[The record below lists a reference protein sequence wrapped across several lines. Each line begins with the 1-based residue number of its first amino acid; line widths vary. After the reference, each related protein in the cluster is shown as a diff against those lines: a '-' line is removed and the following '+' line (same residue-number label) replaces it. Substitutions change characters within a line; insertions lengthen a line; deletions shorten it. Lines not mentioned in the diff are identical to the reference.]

1 VLELPD
7 LEYSKPRTLHEALDD
22 LGRPDSCVYAG
33 GTDLLIAL
41 SSRAPWT
48 AGVRRLVDIKGLPEA
63 RGVVDGGDDLCI
75 GALVTAA
82 ELASSDLIRREA
94 PALAEAAAA
103 TAAPALRR
111 RGTVGGN
118 IATPHS
124 AGDVTTALL
133 ALDARVASVEFGGS
147 VRVVDLSLAGFLSSR
162 DGAGSSRLLL
172 SVTVQKQRRSA
183 FAKFSGRLGF
193 GRPLLCVGMA
203 VAGEQIR
210 IALGGAGQRPF
221 HAVDGSLAR
230 RQKEAVVDALIREY
244 TPADDAC
251 LSPAY
256 RLRLARTLIGR
267 LYENVR

>member
-7 LEYSKPRTLHEALDD
+7 LEYSKPRTLREALDD

-63 RGVVDGGDDLCI
+63 HGIVDVEDDLRI
-75 GALVTAA
+75 GALVTSA
-82 ELASSDLIRREA
+82 EVAGSDLVRREA

-124 AGDVTTALL
+124 TGDVTIALL
-133 ALDARVASVEFGGS
+133 ALDARVASIEIPGS
-147 VRVVDLSLAGFLSSR
+147 ARIDELPLASILSSR
-162 DGAGSSRLLL
+162 DGTGSSRLLL
-172 SVTVQKQRRSA
+172 SVTVAKQPRSA

-193 GRPLLCVGMA
+193 GRPLLSAGVA

-210 IALGGAGQRPF
+210 VALGGLGQRPF
-221 HAVDGSLAR
+221 HAVEGSLAG
-230 RQKEAVVDALIREY
+230 RQKAAVVDALVREY

-256 RLRLARTLIGR
+256 RSRLARTLIAR